1 MADDKVFKPNDK
13 ELKLFEQEKMDL
25 YKGTFVVCIVYGLS
39 AVLLLVLI
47 LFTDGGKEFI
57 YDKFAPAVVTYILGS
72 LIIILYLLNSI
83 YTITP
88 RRIGNDMDSDNSIMC
103 PDFWKLEKVDI
114 DTKKVLIENNIKSGD
129 IKTYIIPEIMRES
142 DKNIQYKCVYDKDVY
157 GDTRKFLETK
167 KGIVNDNTN
176 IIAGFNNTTNAVAY
190 ASNPTTSVL
199 SPDYIVK
206 LPKNMEESNDKG
218 LKSYAKFSG
227 GYSSNYSNMHNETN
241 NASLRPGVQ
250 SYLHMTEGQQTDAQK
265 NAIYSNYEANT
276 PLICNQVFP
285 QVLGILDSKTKDENE
300 ISCEYAKQCGIS
312 WSSLNCKSN

>member
-1 MADDKVFKPNDK
+1 MSDDKVFKPNDK

-39 AVLLLVLI
+39 AIILLVLI

-103 PDFWKLEKVDI
+103 PDFWKLEKVVEED
-114 DTKKVLIENNIKSGD
+114 KKILIANNNASGEP
-129 IKTYIIPEIMRES
+129 KTYIIPEITRDA
-142 DKNIQYKCVYDKDVY
+142 DKNIQYKCVYDKEVY
-157 GDTRKFLETK
+157 GDTRKLLETK
-167 KGIVNDNTN
+167 RGITGDSAS
-176 IIAGFNNTTNAVAY
+176 IIAGFNNVANAIAY
-190 ASNPTTSVL
+190 AANPQASVL

-206 LPKNMEESNDKG
+206 LPKDIEETNEKG
-218 LKSYAKFSG
+218 LKSYAKFAG
-227 GYSSNYSNMHNETN
+227 GYTTN
-241 NASLRPGVQ
+241 NLSIFDSNNNISLRPAA
-250 SYLHMTEGQQTDAQK
+250 SEYLTPSTSPEEK
-265 NAIYSNYEANT
+265 KSIYTNYETKT
-276 PLICNQVFP
+276 PLICNQVYP
-285 QVLGILDSKTKDENE
+285 QVLGILDSKTKEENE

-312 WSSLNCKSN
+312 WSSLNCKAN

>member
-1 MADDKVFKPNDK
+1 MSDDKVYKPNDK

-39 AVLLLVLI
+39 AIILLALI

-83 YTITP
+83 YTIRP

-103 PDFWKLEKVDI
+103 PDFWKLEKVDTT
-114 DTKKVLIENNIKSGD
+114 TKNVLIDNNNKTGEPA
-129 IKTYIIPEIMRES
+129 TYIIPEITRKE

-157 GDTRKFLETK
+157 GDTRKLLDTK
-167 KGIVNDNTN
+167 KGITGDSTN
-176 IIAGFNNTTNAVAY
+176 IIAGFNNVANAAAY
-190 ASNPTTSVL
+190 NANPLTSVL

-206 LPKNMEESNDKG
+206 LPTSIEQTNEKG

-227 GYSSNYSNMHNETN
+227 GYTTN
-241 NASLRPGVQ
+241 NATILDDTTNKISLRPAKAEYIT
-250 SYLHMTEGQQTDAQK
+250 SSPENKYTA
-265 NAIYSNYEANT
+265 YETNT
-276 PLICNQVFP
+276 PLICNQVYP

>member
-1 MADDKVFKPNDK
+1 MSDDKVFKPNDK

-39 AVLLLVLI
+39 AVILLVLI

-103 PDFWKLEKVDI
+103 PDFWKLEKVK
-114 DTKKVLIENNIKSGD
+114 DTDKPILINNNTMYD
-129 IKTYIIPEIMRES
+129 TDNNTFIIPEITRDT

-167 KGIVNDNTN
+167 KWIAADNGST
-176 IIAGFNNTTNAVAY
+176 IFAGFANTSNAVAY
-190 ASNPTTSVL
+190 ATNPATSVL

-206 LPKNMEESNDKG
+206 LPAGMEDSNVKG
-218 LKSYAKFSG
+218 LASYAKFSG
-227 GYSSNYSNMHNETN
+227 GYTTN
-241 NASLRPGVQ
+241 NTDIFKSDNNVSLKTAKSEYIPGAGKTITNILT
-250 SYLHMTEGQQTDAQK
+250 SYET
-265 NAIYSNYEANT
+265 NT

-312 WSSLNCKSN
+312 WSSLNCKNN

>member
-103 PDFWKLEKVDI
+103 PDFWKLEKVD
-114 DTKKVLIENNIKSGD
+114 DPTKKVLIDNNNKTGD
-129 IKTYIIPEIMRES
+129 PKTYIIPEITGDT

-157 GDTRKFLETK
+157 GDTRKLLETK
-167 KGIVNDNTN
+167 KGIVADNGST
-176 IIAGFNNTTNAVAY
+176 IFAGFANTSNAVDY
-190 ASNPTTSVL
+190 AANSTTSVL

-206 LPKNMEESNDKG
+206 FPAGMEDSNVKG
-218 LKSYAKFSG
+218 LASYAKFSG
-227 GYSSNYSNMHNETN
+227 GYTKDNATILNYSNN
-241 NASLRPGVQ
+241 NISLRPAK
-250 SYLHMTEGQQTDAQK
+250 SEYLTGTDA
-265 NAIYSNYEANT
+265 IRYSNYETNT

>member
-1 MADDKVFKPNDK
+1 
-13 ELKLFEQEKMDL
+13 MDL

-103 PDFWKLEKVDI
+103 PDFWKLEKVD
-114 DTKKVLIENNIKSGD
+114 DPTKKVLIDNNNKTGD
-129 IKTYIIPEIMRES
+129 PKTYIIPEITGDT

-157 GDTRKFLETK
+157 GDTRKLLETK
-167 KGIVNDNTN
+167 RGIVDDNTN
-176 IIAGFNNTTNAVAY
+176 IIAGFNNVENATTY

-218 LKSYAKFSG
+218 LKSYAKFAG
-227 GYSSNYSNMHNETN
+227 GYNTGNATIFDSNNKI
-241 NASLRPGVQ
+241 SLRPAQAEYITSGTAENKYS
-250 SYLHMTEGQQTDAQK
+250 SYET
-265 NAIYSNYEANT
+265 NT

-312 WSSLNCKSN
+312 WSSLNCKNN